1 MAQAATH
8 WSLPLTAKGL
18 ALQGCRRVDGHPRA
32 LALPSTFMNASGEAV
47 EELITAYGIRS
58 QDLMVVHDD
67 LDLAVGR
74 LRVRPGGGTGGHNGL
89 RSIIMVLGTDEFPR
103 LKIGIGRPDPG
114 VDPADF
120 VLAPFTP
127 AELEGLAPV
136 RSRAI
141 DGLECF
147 VRHGVYEAMNQYNR

>member
-1 MAQAATH
+1 
-8 WSLPLTAKGL
+8 
-18 ALQGCRRVDGHPRA
+18 
-32 LALPSTFMNASGEAV
+32 MNASGEAV

-103 LKIGIGRPDPG
+103 LKIGIGRPGPG

-127 AELEGLAPV
+127 AELEELAPV
-136 RSRAI
+136 RARAI

-147 VRHGVYEAMNQYNR
+147 VRHGVDEAMNHYNR